1 MPADPYYK
9 HSGHFS
15 VPSAVIVLVASVAAG
30 FLLACAYSYLI
41 LYIPIAGY
49 ITFLFSAGFGGIL
62 GVVIGAALTWQKVRN
77 VWVAVGVTAA
87 AALSAFYACWAVWI
101 YAFLR
106 RAEVDVNLLPIFL
119 QPDVLWGVIQKVNS
133 VGAWT
138 LRSWEPTGTTLWIIW
153 SIEAL
158 IIFGVTFLVALSA
171 FLETPFCESCNSWCK
186 ANGERRQGCRRRSR
200 GTKSAAGNEG
210 LQLSRKARRG
220 QTRGE

>member
-1 MPADPYYK
+1 M
-9 HSGHFS
+9 
-15 VPSAVIVLVASVAAG
+15 
-30 FLLACAYSYLI
+30 
-41 LYIPIAGY
+41 
-49 ITFLFSAGFGGIL
+49 
-62 GVVIGAALTWQKVRN
+62 
-77 VWVAVGVTAA
+77 TAA

-186 ANGERRQGCRRRSR
+186 QTENVG
-200 GTKSAAGNEG
+200 KVAAGDHAELNRRLEMKDFSFLEKLGAVKPEANEWF
-210 LQLSRKARRG
+210 QLDLYQCPTCSFTNTLAVKAATQKVDKGGETSQDTEEVLDKLLLSASDVETVRRLVQELAG
-220 QTRGE
+220 PPPEPAPSQG